1 MGGGCDPFKRIHE
14 SDLVGCLSRS
24 RFKEQRRRDSAKS
37 LKFTGGCRIQRVDG
51 SNEETAN

>member
-37 LKFTGGCRIQRVDG
+37 VKFSGGCRIQRVDRG
-51 SNEETAN
+51 K